1 MTDFTLPV
9 NTTLVANVLGIL
21 RDRDASIAKMDFTGD
36 TNLTAGFLRYNR
48 TNRVFE
54 EWSGTAWVEMRVE
67 PAGVIKAFGGGT
79 APRGHLLCDGAAVSR
94 STYAA
99 LFSAI
104 GTTYGAGDGS
114 TNFNLPDLRG
124 RFPLGK
130 ATAGTG
136 STMGTS
142 GGSLDHVHNVQ
153 SHHHGKGT
161 LNIATSGGHTTTIP
175 INHQHTAA
183 ATSSTTGVVP
193 RDGGTDN
200 VSGGVNITLTD
211 NGHSHIIFGHGT
223 TTAGDG
229 KNTGN
234 ASNRFA
240 KSRTTGTT
248 GTGDHDGS
256 AFSSGSNISIN
267 NGNHQH
273 TVHLIDPGHGHSV
286 SVSAISGTAA
296 NKTDETI
303 NGPSNPNGDLP
314 NPDRGK
320 HTHASADFTGLIGA
334 TASGRDG
341 DAGFNTLSANPPF
354 QVVNYIISF

>member
-67 PAGVIKAFGGGT
+67 PAGIIKAFGGGT

-94 STYAA
+94 TTYAD

-104 GTTYGAGDGS
+104 GTTYGVGDNS
-114 TNFNLPDLRG
+114 TTFNLPDLRG

-136 STMGTS
+136 STMGTT

-153 SHHHGKGT
+153 SHFHGKGT
-161 LNIATSGGHTTTIP
+161 IAIADSGIHTTTVS
-175 INHQHTAA
+175 INHGHTATMNKVA
-183 ATSSTTGVVP
+183 TGVRAKSGATYDVTALSNVTLS
-193 RDGGTDN
+193 DGG
-200 VSGGVNITLTD
+200 
-211 NGHSHIIFGHGT
+211 HAHIIEGHGT

-229 KNTGN
+229 RNTGN
-234 ASNRFA
+234 SNNKFA
-240 KSRTTGTT
+240 KARQTAAS
-248 GTGDHDGS
+248 GTGWSTGDTNGQTLGGG
-256 AFSSGSNISIN
+256 ANVWLN
-267 NGNHQH
+267 NGNHAH
-273 TVHLIDPGHGHSV
+273 TVLLEDPTHDHSITVAGHTGNTSD
-286 SVSAISGTAA
+286 S
-296 NKTDETI
+296 
-303 NGPSNPNGDLP
+303 
-314 NPDRGK
+314 
-320 HTHASADFTGLIGA
+320 ASATRGQHSHTNADVSGLVGA

-341 DAGFNTLSANPPF
+341 DAGFNTLGANPPF